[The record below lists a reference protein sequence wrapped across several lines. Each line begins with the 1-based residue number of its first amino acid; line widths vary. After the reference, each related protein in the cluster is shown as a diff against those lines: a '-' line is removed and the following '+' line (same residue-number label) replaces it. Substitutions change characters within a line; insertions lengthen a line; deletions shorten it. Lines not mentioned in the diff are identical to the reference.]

1 MLANEMYLDSAD
13 VRANVVSLAKMIGYT
28 SASAKAPVASLDI
41 TVNDATGTTLTMDKG
56 QTFTTSV
63 DGTTYNFI
71 TNTDLT
77 ITPVDGVFKFSS
89 VPVYEG
95 TPITFRYT
103 VDSTDAD
110 QKFLIPSVNADTS
123 TLRIRVQT
131 SLTDTTSETFTNV
144 SGLTNLSD
152 TSAVYFLSETETG
165 KFQITFGDG
174 VLGKKLSNGNIVI
187 LDYIV
192 TNKDEANGAST
203 FTPAGNIGNFSNLT
217 VATVSN
223 AQGGSEPESKESIRY
238 NAPLQYTAQ
247 DRAVTTSD
255 YEGKVRSIYPNA
267 QSVSA
272 WGGEDD
278 ETPIYGVVK
287 IAIKAASG
295 STLTTQTKSD
305 IVSKLKEYNVGSVT
319 PQIVDPEITSILLN
333 TSAKYNAS
341 ATTKDAETL
350 KANIITNLTNY
361 NTSTLQKFDS
371 VFRFSKVSTLIDG
384 TDASILS
391 NITTIKIRKS
401 LQPTINSSLKYN
413 IYFRNGLYNP
423 HTGHNSTAG
432 GILTS
437 TGFKVSG
444 NTNEQFLDDDGN
456 GNVRAY
462 YLSGAT
468 RVYTNST
475 QGTIDYTTGAI
486 TINSLQVTEISNI
499 RGSASSVIELTVQP
513 ASNDIVPVRDQI
525 IELDISNS
533 TISVQKDTF
542 VAGSS
547 DAGVGYTTTSAY

>member
-1 MLANEMYLDSAD
+1 
-13 VRANVVSLAKMIGYT
+13 MI
-28 SASAKAPVASLDI
+28 V
-41 TVNDATGTTLTMDKG
+41 
-56 QTFTTSV
+56 QTH
-63 DGTTYNFI
+63 
-71 TNTDLT
+71 
-77 ITPVDGVFKFSS
+77 
-89 VPVYEG
+89 
-95 TPITFRYT
+95 
-103 VDSTDAD
+103 
-110 QKFLIPSVNADTS
+110 TS